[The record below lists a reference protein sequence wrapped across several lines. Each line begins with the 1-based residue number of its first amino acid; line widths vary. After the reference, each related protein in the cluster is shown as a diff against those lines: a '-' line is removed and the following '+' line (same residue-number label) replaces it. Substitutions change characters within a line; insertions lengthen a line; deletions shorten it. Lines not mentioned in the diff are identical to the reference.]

1 VFKGARSSCQATESC
16 FSAIVVSRI
25 IYALP
30 AWGGFLS
37 NNLIAKIDASFKKSF
52 PLGLQL

>member
-1 VFKGARSSCQATESC
+1 LKCFKAQGLSAKQLNVV

-37 NNLIAKIDASFKKSF
+37 NNLIA
-52 PLGLQL
+52 